1 MFKTGEVA
9 RLWPVPMDTK
19 TTHPNTVSAAD
30 IKTAMSMSNW
40 REFDRFCQER
50 RHVFDLL
57 SSPSA
62 TDVEGVYA
70 EYRKQPYVQGLFLS
84 GRLSVAIERLEDFV
98 IKIPPADLIAPL
110 PVSTLTEIDAKTRQP
125 VQVIRA
131 ESSLHPE
138 DRAKLQALQTTKKME
153 RELRFVHRLASLI
166 RYVDFKL
173 PIPKPGDQKKQR
185 AEAADAL
192 DDAFKK
198 LQPVIK
204 DEFFLE
210 AAGHE
215 DELTVLFEVRQ
226 KLPTLSALLRQT
238 QPNYLVQKVSPDK
251 VYLARA
257 KLLVN
262 RLADS
267 CFRFYAYCD
276 EQVLHELLS
285 YPWLD
290 FTSDLPDH
298 AGLIDDALSRH
309 KDQYGRPLPQEDNFT
324 VELDG
329 AWIPALTVDPSWLDA

>member
-1 MFKTGEVA
+1 MDSKTAPRQKV
-9 RLWPVPMDTK
+9 T
-19 TTHPNTVSAAD
+19 AAD
-30 IKTAMSMSNW
+30 IKNAMCMSNW
-40 REFDRFCQER
+40 RDFDRFCQER

-62 TDVEGVYA
+62 TAVEDVYA
-70 EYRKQPYVQGLFLS
+70 EYRMQPYVRGLFLS
-84 GRLSVAIERLEDFV
+84 GRLAVAIERLENLV
-98 IKIPPADLIAPL
+98 IKIPPVDLIAPL
-110 PVSTLTEIDAKTRQP
+110 PISTRTEIDEKTGQR

-131 ESSLHPE
+131 ESSLRTE
-138 DRAKLQALQTTKKME
+138 DREKLQVLQATKKLE
-153 RELRFVHRLASLI
+153 RELRFVHRLACLI
-166 RYVDFKL
+166 RYADFKL

-192 DDAFKK
+192 DDALKM

-215 DELTVLFEVRQ
+215 DELKVLFEVRQ
-226 KLPTLSALLRQT
+226 NLPKLSAFLRQT

-251 VYLARA
+251 QDLACA

-276 EQVLHELLS
+276 AQVLRELLS

-290 FTSDLPDH
+290 YTSDLPNQ
-298 AGLIDDALSRH
+298 AELIDDALARQ
-309 KDQYGRPLPQEDNFT
+309 KDQYGRPLPLEDNLT

-329 AWIPALTVDPSWLDA
+329 AWIPALTADPTWLDV